1 MIIDG
6 RAENGRVVLA
16 HGAGA
21 PMDTEFMT
29 NIAAGLA
36 GIGLQVVR
44 FEFPYMQKR
53 REDGKK
59 RPPDRMPKLLEAFR
73 QVVEQLPQDGLPLW
87 LAGKSMGGRVATML
101 AADGVGRGGWA
112 FGYPFHPPGKP
123 DNLRIE
129 HLQSP
134 ARAIHIFQGSRDT
147 MGDETEVAGY
157 PLADRV
163 QLHWLPDGNHDLKPR
178 KASGYS
184 QEQHLATVISQ
195 IKDIIE
201 CRT

>member
-6 RAENGRVVLA
+6 RAEIGRLVLA

-36 GIGLQVVR
+36 GVGLQVVR
-44 FEFPYMQKR
+44 FEFPYMVKR

-59 RPPDRMPKLLEAFR
+59 RPPDRLPKLLEAYL
-73 QVVEQLPQDGLPLW
+73 QVIEQLPQDGMPLW

-101 AADGVGRGGWA
+101 AADGVGRGALA

-129 HLQSP
+129 HLQAP
-134 ARAIHIFQGSRDT
+134 AREIHIFQGSRDS
-147 MGDETEVAGY
+147 MGNEAEVAGY
-157 PLADRV
+157 PLSGQV
-163 QLHWLPDGNHDLKPR
+163 QLHWLPDGDHDLKPR

-195 IKDIIE
+195 VKEIIE